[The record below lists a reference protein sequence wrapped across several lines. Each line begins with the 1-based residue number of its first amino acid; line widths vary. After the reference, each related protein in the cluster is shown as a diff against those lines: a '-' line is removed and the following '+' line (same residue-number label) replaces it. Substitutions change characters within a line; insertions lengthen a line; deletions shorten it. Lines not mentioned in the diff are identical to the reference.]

1 MQLLFSPILSLCLW
15 NGLVNQSGICLA
27 RWNFNISLRKDLDST
42 KFQYTIVLRLLRILR
57 SIRILKLSR
66 YSRGLRILGL
76 TLYRSG
82 CESKISCHLF
92 VFQIITTS
100 ILVKWSNMHL
110 NHIKCFIFFIQ
121 LWQARVLTLLVL
133 FQIVLAVTFGS
144 FVYYMDLNEEKRE
157 IKTIPEGIWWAIIT
171 MTTVGY
177 GDVVP
182 VILQINKNSK
192 NW

>member
-1 MQLLFSPILSLCLW
+1 MPSVYIL
-15 NGLVNQSGICLA
+15 NKSGD
-27 RWNFNISLRKDLDST
+27 WGLRKNS
-42 KFQYTIVLRLLRILR
+42 KFQITIVLRLVRILR

-76 TLYRSG
+76 TLYRS
-82 CESKISCHLF
+82 
-92 VFQIITTS
+92 
-100 ILVKWSNMHL
+100 
-110 NHIKCFIFFIQ
+110 
-121 LWQARVLTLLVL
+121 ARVLTLLVL

-144 FVYYMDLNEEKRE
+144 FVYYMDLNEERRQ

-182 VILQINKNSK
+182 VRINLTRRLNLCQK
-192 NW
+192 W